1 MSDHTDNPVEDEEMT
16 RAIDTD
22 ARDEERAHVRP
33 EEAEEERWI
42 EDESRAEDDDPGGNE
57 RRDRDRD
64 WDDPEAAGGGRG
76 GWDDENPIA
85 PRPRGRLLR
94 PLPLAL
100 IAVAIAAGGFLG
112 GVEAQKGSEGGSG
125 SGSLPGGGEVPA
137 FISRGG
143 PSGSESSGSE
153 DSGPTSGGTE
163 AAGEGGSGSSGE
175 GATAEGGATRMP
187 SFGGAE
193 PAATGTVTSVEGHT
207 IYVKESDGTV
217 VAVKAGDGST
227 VTRESNVAAKKVH
240 PGDTVVVQ
248 GSKHGSTVKASS
260 IAATESGVE
269 STLAFGGPAA
279 ASGSGNEGSGSEA
292 EASVE
297 SLFEE

>member
-1 MSDHTDNPVEDEEMT
+1 VEDDMTT

-22 ARDEERAHVRP
+22 ARDQERR
-33 EEAEEERWI
+33 EAEEDERHD
-42 EDESRAEDDDPGGNE
+42 DEGRWTDEELRDDDAPGSGW
-57 RRDRDRD
+57 RRDRERGLEDGEFGD
-64 WDDPEAAGGGRG
+64 EGVGDSATGGRG
-76 GWDDENPIA
+76 GWDDDEPIA

-100 IAVAIAAGGFLG
+100 IAVAIAAAGFLG
-112 GVEAQKGSEGGSG
+112 GVEAQKGSEGGTASG
-125 SGSLPGGGEVPA
+125 PGGGNL
-137 FISRGG
+137 
-143 PSGSESSGSE
+143 PSFAATG
-153 DSGPTSGGTE
+153 GPTSSGGE
-163 AAGEGGSGSSGE
+163 AAGAESGTGKAAAGGA
-175 GATAEGGATRMP
+175 GATGEA
-187 SFGGAE
+187 
-193 PAATGTVTSVEGHT
+193 AATGTVTSVEGHT

-227 VTRESNVAAKKVH
+227 VTRDSNVAAKKVH

-269 STLAFGGPAA
+269 STVGFGGPTAT
-279 ASGSGNEGSGSEA
+279 SGGGTGSEGSGSEA

>member
-1 MSDHTDNPVEDEEMT
+1 VEDEAMT
-16 RAIDTD
+16 RVIDTD
-22 ARDEERAHVRP
+22 ARDEEVRERP
-33 EEAEEERWI
+33 EDEERWI
-42 EDESRAEDDDPGGNE
+42 EDESRDEEVDD
-57 RRDRDRD
+57 
-64 WDDPEAAGGGRG
+64 RG
-76 GWDDENPIA
+76 GWDDGEDPIA

-100 IAVAIAAGGFLG
+100 IAVAIAAAGFLG

-125 SGSLPGGGEVPA
+125 SGSLPGGGNLPSFA
-137 FISRGG
+137 SGG
-143 PSGSESSGSE
+143 PTAARAEAAGGGSESGA
-153 DSGPTSGGTE
+153 PT
-163 AAGEGGSGSSGE
+163 A
-175 GATAEGGATRMP
+175 
-187 SFGGAE
+187 GGAE
-193 PAATGTVTSVEGHT
+193 AAATGTVTSVEGHT
-207 IYVKESDGTV
+207 IYVKESDGTI

-227 VTRESNVAAKKVH
+227 VTRDSNVSPKKVH

-269 STLAFGGPAA
+269 TTLSFGSPTS
-279 ASGSGNEGSGSEA
+279 ASGGSGNEGEGSEA

>member
-1 MSDHTDNPVEDEEMT
+1 MT
-16 RAIDTD
+16 RVIDTD
-22 ARDEERAHVRP
+22 ARDEEEREHLRP
-33 EEAEEERWI
+33 EEADEERWI
-42 EDESRAEDDDPGGNE
+42 EDESQPDEDGYDD
-57 RRDRDRD
+57 
-64 WDDPEAAGGGRG
+64 GGRGRDG
-76 GWDDENPIA
+76 GWDDEDPIA

-100 IAVAIAAGGFLG
+100 IAVAIAAAGFLG
-112 GVEAQKGSEGGSG
+112 GVEAQKGSEGGG

-137 FISRGG
+137 FLSARGAG
-143 PSGSESSGSE
+143 PGGSESSSSE
-153 DSGPTSGGTE
+153 SGGPTSGGSET
-163 AAGEGGSGSSGE
+163 AGEGRSGSSGE
-175 GATAEGGATRMP
+175 GATGEGGATGLP

-193 PAATGTVTSVEGHT
+193 PAATGTVTSVEGHM

-269 STLAFGGPAA
+269 STLGFGGPAA
-279 ASGSGNEGSGSEA
+279 SSGGGSEGGGSEA
-292 EASVE
+292 ETSVE